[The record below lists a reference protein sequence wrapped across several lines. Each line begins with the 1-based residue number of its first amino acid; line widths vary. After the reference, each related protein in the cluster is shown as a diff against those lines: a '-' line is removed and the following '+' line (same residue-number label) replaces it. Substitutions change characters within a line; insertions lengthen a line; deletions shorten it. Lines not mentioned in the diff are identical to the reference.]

1 MSAFTD
7 RLYRSWAAQNGY
19 SGPRTR
25 DVRGMGG
32 VPPMMTQNMRTDP
45 VPPRV
50 FESAGYANPSC
61 HDKQKTPASVTNT
74 PEVMTNIRTRNDDGT
89 NCRS

>member
-1 MSAFTD
+1 MSTFTD
-7 RLYRSWAAQNGY
+7 RLYRSWATQNGY

-32 VPPMMTQNMRTDP
+32 VPPMMTQNMRAYP

-50 FESAGYANPSC
+50 FEPVGYAKPSR
-61 HDKQKTPASVTNT
+61 HDKQKTPASATNT

-89 NCRS
+89 NCRP

>member
-25 DVRGMGG
+25 DVRGYGG
-32 VPPMMTQNMRTDP
+32 CAP
-45 VPPRV
+45 
-50 FESAGYANPSC
+50 
-61 HDKQKTPASVTNT
+61 HDDAEHAYRPCPAACV
-74 PEVMTNIRTRNDDGT
+74 
-89 NCRS
+89 